1 MNTKCRASN
10 TNLVEV
16 IDFGRQPLG
25 NGFLTNEQFKSEY
38 FFDMKVG
45 FSEQSKLLQLVEQP
59 DAGQMF
65 HDEYPFF
72 SSTSRYMEQH
82 FKMWGDK
89 VKHEVGDKKAT
100 IIEIGCNDG
109 IFIQNFVMDND

>member
-10 TNLVEV
+10 TDLVEV

-25 NGFLTNEQFKSEY
+25 NGFLTKEQFKSEY

-45 FSEQSKLLQLVEQP
+45 FSEQSKLLQLIEQP

-72 SSTSRYMEQH
+72 SSTSKY
-82 FKMWGDK
+82 G
-89 VKHEVGDKKAT
+89 AT
-100 IIEIGCNDG
+100 LKCGEIKLK
-109 IFIQNFVMDND
+109 